1 MIGEG
6 DRSEHQKSL
15 KSGFCDVQVCGTS
28 SSFVEKSA
36 PCLYTLFSTFLK
48 QTFQEFLF
56 NRQCYVQVVK
66 LIHFGEYVSVNSIQN
81 VAELTRQHFKEGRSN
96 TFKGA
101 VESGDEELEK
111 ARKPDCKGASVRI
124 KYQGMLDKEKREIL
138 PTSVTKF
145 CVVRRLPTLVSLA
158 LVGVGWLL
166 NEVALAWIHER
177 VPRDTT
183 PLPDLW
189 FSWFPEVKGAI
200 RITEYIML
208 ILVVN
213 TLVII
218 VTHQHRWIV
227 SRRVFFC
234 AALSYCFRAL
244 CITIF
249 QVPVPSV
256 HTYCAPKTNGSFYI
270 VSARVARMFW
280 SAGIE
285 QLRPRE
291 LCGDLIVSGHTV
303 TIFTSFYAFKHY
315 APKKLKPLSY
325 MFNVLAIMAVVAI
338 LFARKHYTIDVVLGK
353 IEDFP
358 VNSGALNLCDGNFLT
373 GNAVSRET
381 KM

>member
-1 MIGEG
+1 
-6 DRSEHQKSL
+6 
-15 KSGFCDVQVCGTS
+15 
-28 SSFVEKSA
+28 
-36 PCLYTLFSTFLK
+36 
-48 QTFQEFLF
+48 
-56 NRQCYVQVVK
+56 
-66 LIHFGEYVSVNSIQN
+66 
-81 VAELTRQHFKEGRSN
+81 
-96 TFKGA
+96 
-101 VESGDEELEK
+101 
-111 ARKPDCKGASVRI
+111 
-124 KYQGMLDKEKREIL
+124 MLDKEKREIL
-138 PTSVTKF
+138 PTSITKSY
-145 CVVRRLPTLVSLA
+145 VVRRLPTLVSLA

-177 VPRDTT
+177 VPRDTP

-189 FSWFPEVKGAI
+189 FSWFPEVRGAI

-218 VTHQHRWIV
+218 VTHQHRWVV

-303 TIFTSFYAFKHY
+303 TIFTSFYAFKYY

-325 MFNVLAIMAVVAI
+325 MLNMLAFMAVIAI
-338 LFARKHYTIDVVLGK
+338 LFARKHYTIDVVLGRFPQFSPHLISIAWNVRYTVSTRVFMEYHALMLSYHEQSFEK
-353 IEDFP
+353 NILSWSWWSRIVPYFEKDAPPPHAFHNRIEWP
-358 VNSGALNLCDGNFLT
+358 SSCPQKVRRRI
-373 GNAVSRET
+373 V
-381 KM
+381 